1 MSTSMVST
9 VLEIE
14 REAEDIIT
22 SAQNEAA
29 TLLENAKASCQAAT
43 EEAHSKTENEV
54 KALEA
59 QAAEDRSL
67 KVKELT
73 AVGEANLSKVRR
85 VSEAA
90 FDKGVQLI
98 MAALAGK

>member
-1 MSTSMVST
+1 MSTSMVTT

-14 REAEDIIT
+14 REAEDIIAT
-22 SAQNEAA
+22 AKNEAA
-29 TLLENAKASCQAAT
+29 KLLEGAKAKCTA
-43 EEAHSKTENEV
+43 EADEIRSKAENEV

-73 AVGEANLSKVRR
+73 AVGEANLSKVRS
-85 VSEAA
+85 VSDAA
-90 FDKGVQLI
+90 FDKGVQTI

>member
-22 SAQNEAA
+22 SAKNEAVK
-29 TLLENAKASCQAAT
+29 LLEDAKAKCTAEA
-43 EEAHSKTENEV
+43 EEIRSKVENEV

-73 AVGEANLSKVRR
+73 AVGEANLSKVRS
-85 VSEAA
+85 VSDAA
-90 FDKGVQLI
+90 FDKGVQTI

>member
-14 REAEDIIT
+14 REAENIIT
-22 SAQNEAA
+22 SAENEAA
-29 TLLENAKASCQAAT
+29 KLLEDAKSKGKAVT
-43 EEAHSKTENEV
+43 DELHSKTENEV

-73 AVGEANLSKVRR
+73 AVGEANLSKVRS
-85 VSEAA
+85 VSDAA

-98 MAALAGK
+98 MAALVGK